1 MYNPDTR
8 KFENLLGSSLGSSLA
23 SHAAVAAAAAAAA
36 NAFNVAAHQSQAGST
51 DWYSQFLRW
60 DYANILDSTNS
71 ADDAL
76 ETTTTA
82 MTNNVLWNLS
92 NNDVEVEEIC
102 GENYDLDNN
111 DNDESEPVT
120 WS

>member
-71 ADDAL
+71 ADDAV
-76 ETTTTA
+76 ETTTT
-82 MTNNVLWNLS
+82 MTQDVLWNLG
-92 NNDVEVEEIC
+92 NNDEEEVELC
-102 GENYDLDNN
+102 GENFDLDNN
-111 DNDESEPVT
+111 DQDEGDTVI